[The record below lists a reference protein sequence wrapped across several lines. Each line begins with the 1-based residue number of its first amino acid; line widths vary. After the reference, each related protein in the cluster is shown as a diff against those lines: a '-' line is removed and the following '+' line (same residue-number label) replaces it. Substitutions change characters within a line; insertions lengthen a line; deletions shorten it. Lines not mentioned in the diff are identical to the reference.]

1 MATNEEKLI
10 QILKNDLPLACPLEE
25 FDGWDGHPRV
35 YLQVDEKRTIFP
47 YCGTTYE
54 VTDFDE

>member
-1 MATNEEKLI
+1 MATNIEKLI
-10 QILKNDLPLACPLEE
+10 QISNDDLPLACPLEE
-25 FDGWDGHPRV
+25 FDDWDGHPRV
-35 YLQVDEKRTIFP
+35 YLQVDSIRTICP